1 MLLGRACFRSF
12 KGVHFEVTV
21 TAGAAV
27 GNEHV
32 LIKCAVSQGFVHFLI
47 KCTQPLQTGSLV
59 ALLKVS
65 EANHEGGV
73 NIYIYIY
80 ICI

>member
-1 MLLGRACFRSF
+1 MAVRTVWSVIGQGLLQKFQR
-12 KGVHFEVTV
+12 VHFEVTV

-32 LIKCAVSQGFVHFLI
+32 LIKCTVSQGFVHFLI

-65 EANHEGGV
+65 EANHEGG
-73 NIYIYIY
+73 
-80 ICI
+80 